1 MFLVVV
7 IFGWNCIVVLESK
20 CSSCVKLHSGAPYN
34 VTCQPAGKL
43 DRVLHHDTFF
53 CISNNTF
60 FCISNIYKICVS
72 ILNLYL
78 PCSLE
83 QIIWDGVNLAVF
95 EINPLQSIQ
104 LENRWR
110 CSNSNLP
117 ILPFVQLCPEQD
129 FEDWPLVVTIC
140 SKLKWQFAELKLEVL
155 NFSFN
160 WFDFSLVIPTRQIQ
174 AQQIFRWPILLSWIT
189 DRKIPII

>member
-1 MFLVVV
+1 MLHVSQPENWIVF
-7 IFGWNCIVVLESK
+7 CIMT
-20 CSSCVKLHSGAPYN
+20 H
-34 VTCQPAGKL
+34 
-43 DRVLHHDTFF
+43 FF

-129 FEDWPLVVTIC
+129 FKDWPSVVTIC

-160 WFDFSLVIPTRQIQ
+160 WFDFSLVIPRRQIQ
-174 AQQIFRWPILLSWIT
+174 AQHIFRWPILLPWIT
-189 DRKIPII
+189 ERKISIV